1 MSEGVEMH
9 NIVVR
14 LPAAL
19 IIYGT
24 GAIIGTFVP
33 YHSTEFSPD
42 RALMLKP
49 HLTDFIGFLKK

>member
-1 MSEGVEMH
+1 MH

-42 RALMLKP
+42 RALMLKT